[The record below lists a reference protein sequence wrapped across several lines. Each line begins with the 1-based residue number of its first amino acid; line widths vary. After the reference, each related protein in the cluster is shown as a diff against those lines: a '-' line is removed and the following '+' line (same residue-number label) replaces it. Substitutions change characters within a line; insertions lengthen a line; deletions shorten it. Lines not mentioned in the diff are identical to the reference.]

1 MSVGLTA
8 ISRRIAGL
16 AGVFVVGL
24 LSLASLNAAIQV
36 ATPGWGGKSLERVVL
51 DGSDARQQLLVT
63 ESLPD
68 GFLFDHTRTVRV
80 TTRPEGLVRV
90 TNGLVEPVANGA
102 GQITVETESGEK
114 ASIPFEVKNAALE
127 KQVNFSNSI
136 VPLFTKH
143 GCNGGGCHGKSG
155 GQNGFKLSLLGFEP
169 PEDYEYLLREAR
181 GRRIFP
187 AAPERSLLLLK
198 ASGQLPHGGGSR
210 IDAGSFDYKMI
221 VKWMRQG
228 MPYGKPTDPKLDAIE
243 VHPAERVMKPGA
255 KQQLVVLARMTDGSV
270 DDITHSAVYEAND
283 REFAEADNTGLVTAG
298 NHPGEIAVMIRYQDK
313 ASVFR
318 ASVPLGAPVDSLPS
332 EQNFVDKFI
341 FAKLKKVGMPPS
353 AVADDSIF
361 LRRVT
366 LDIAG
371 RLPTVDEAKA
381 FAADKSP
388 HKRTALVERLLRTE
402 EYAEFFANKWSS
414 LLRNKRAN
422 GAQLK
427 TTMAFYDWIK
437 ESFYNNKPYDRFVRE
452 ILAASGDIKQSPP
465 TAWFKQVN
473 SQQAQME
480 DTAQLFL
487 GTRLQCAQC
496 HHHPFEKWSQNDYYS
511 FMAFF
516 SRVGKANAGRPG
528 EDMIFHRA
536 GVAQVT
542 NKKTNKPVKPAG
554 LGSGELAIAAVE
566 DPRHRLVDW
575 MKVDDNRLF
584 SKTLVNRYWKHFF
597 GRGLVDPEDDFRS
610 TNPATHPALLDELAN
625 HFEKSNYDLKELIR
639 IITTST
645 TYQFSSVPNKHNAK
659 DKHYFSRFQPKRL
672 TAEVLYDSLNDLI
685 LAKSDFSGLPVG
697 TRAVC
702 LPDNSYNSS
711 NYFLS
716 VFGRPDSSSACEC
729 ERSQEASL
737 AQSLHLFNAKN
748 IHEQLARKD
757 GRAAELASDKESSHE
772 VKLNSLYYRAF
783 ARLPGKE
790 EVDVAVGYL
799 NREAVD
805 KDGKPVDKT
814 KERFED
820 ILWALVNTKE
830 FLFNH

>member
-1 MSVGLTA
+1 MLGLGLFGAQAVLAELA
-8 ISRRIAGL
+8 ISR
-16 AGVFVVGL
+16 
-24 LSLASLNAAIQV
+24 
-36 ATPGWGGKSLERVVL
+36 PGWGGESLNHVTL
-51 DGSDARQQLLVT
+51 HGADARQQLVVT
-63 ESLPD
+63 RSLGD
-68 GFLFDHTRTVRV
+68 GSVADQTREAALTAK
-80 TTRPEGLVRV
+80 PSGLVRI
-90 TNGLVEPVANGA
+90 TDGLVEPLANGTGVITARTQA
-102 GQITVETESGEK
+102 GET
-114 ASIPFEVKNAALE
+114 ATIPFEVKAVSSE
-127 KQVNFSNSI
+127 KPVNFANSI

-143 GCNGGGCHGKSG
+143 GCNSGGCHGKSS

-169 PEDYEYLLREAR
+169 QEDYEYLLREAR

-210 IDAGSFDYKMI
+210 IDAGSFDYKSI
-221 VKWMRQG
+221 VKWIRQG
-228 MPYGKPTDPKLDAIE
+228 MPYGKPDDPSLETIE
-243 VHPAERVMKPGA
+243 VHPPERIMKPGA
-255 KQQLVVLARMTDGSV
+255 RQQLVVLAKMSDGSV
-270 DDITHSAVYEAND
+270 EDITHSAVYEANN
-283 REFAEADNTGLVTAG
+283 REYAEADNTGLVTAG
-298 NHPGEIAVMIRYQDK
+298 GDSGEIAVMVRYQDK

-318 ASVPLGAPVDSLPS
+318 ASIPLGAPVDNLPA
-332 EQNFVDKFI
+332 EINFVDRFI
-341 FAKLKKVGMPPS
+341 FAKWKQVGMPPS
-353 AVADDSIF
+353 EVAGDSTY

-371 RLPTVDEAKA
+371 RLPTVAEAES
-381 FAADKSP
+381 FLEDAASDK
-388 HKRTALVERLLRTE
+388 RQRLVERLLRSE
-402 EYAEFFANKWSS
+402 EYAEYFANKWSS

-422 GAQLK
+422 GAKLR
-427 TTMAFYDWIK
+427 TTIAFYDWIK
-437 ESFYNNKPYDRFVRE
+437 ESLYNNKPYDRFVRE
-452 ILAASGDIKQSPP
+452 IVAASGGIDQSPAS
-465 TAWFKQVN
+465 AWFKQVS
-473 SQQAQME
+473 SQRAQME

-496 HHHPFEKWSQNDYYS
+496 HHHPYEKWSQDDYYR

-516 SRVGKANAGRPG
+516 SRVGKAPSGRPG
-528 EDMIFHRA
+528 EEIVFHRA

-542 NKKTNKPVKPAG
+542 NKKTNKSVKPAG
-554 LGSGELAIAAVE
+554 LGSGELTIAPVD

-575 MKVDDNRLF
+575 MREDRSRLF

-610 TNPATHPALLDELAN
+610 TNPATHPRLLDALAD
-625 HFEKSNYDLKELIR
+625 HFEKTGYDLKALVRVIAS
-639 IITTST
+639 ST
-645 TYQFSSVPNKHNAK
+645 TYQLSSVPNRHNAK
-659 DKHYFSRFQPKRL
+659 DKHYYSRFQPKRL

-685 LAKSDFSGLPVG
+685 LAKSNFDGLPVG

-757 GRAAELASDKESSHE
+757 GRAGRLAADKGRDHAA
-772 VKLNSLYYRAF
+772 KINGLYFQAF
-783 ARLPGKE
+783 ARLPRRE
-790 EVDVAVGYL
+790 EADVALAYL
-799 NREAVD
+799 TRESLD
-805 KDGKPVDKT
+805 KDGKPADKT
-814 KERFED
+814 KERYED
-820 ILWALVNTKE
+820 ILWALANTKE